1 MLSQFFAV
9 GALRAKGV
17 SMQYIDEVCDLL
29 SREAENRYVEARD
42 NLSRLSDNV
51 GNEAELTTEQ
61 VNALEAAKKE
71 YLRAAKDYLAIAFK
85 AKFLE
90 S

>member
-1 MLSQFFAV
+1 V
-9 GALRAKGV
+9 TGP
-17 SMQYIDEVCDLL
+17 VCDLL
-29 SREAENRYVEARD
+29 SRKAESRYAEAQENYSCLPD
-42 NLSRLSDNV
+42 NFE
-51 GNEAELTTEQ
+51 NEAKLTTEQ

-90 S
+90 G

>member
-1 MLSQFFAV
+1 
-9 GALRAKGV
+9 
-17 SMQYIDEVCDLL
+17 MQYIDEVCDLL

-42 NLSRLSDNV
+42 NLSRLSENV
-51 GNEAELTTEQ
+51 GNEDELTTEQ

-71 YLRAAKDYLAIAFK
+71 HLRAAKDYLAMAFK

>member
-1 MLSQFFAV
+1 
-9 GALRAKGV
+9 
-17 SMQYIDEVCDLL
+17 MQCIDEVCDLL

-90 S
+90 G